1 MVWVLSLLATDL
13 STHGLTPEEH
23 VIAFG
28 VYQGLIGGE
37 ALEPYQ

>member
-1 MVWVLSLLATDL
+1 MVWVLSLLDRTLAPMR
-13 STHGLTPEEH
+13 LTPEEH

-37 ALEPYQ
+37 AL